1 MTGDSRFPDEI
12 ITSPSDP
19 DTAAPPPAAPEP
31 EDWIAAA
38 RRFSRPKVIA
48 AGLSDA
54 DIDRLIKQA
63 QKDVE
68 PRLG

>member
-12 ITSPSDP
+12 ITNPSDP
-19 DTAAPPPAAPEP
+19 DTAVPEP